1 MYILFC
7 ILAKSS
13 VCLRIELKG
22 HARAR
27 DNNRLNP
34 VQSRVARF
42 EKMSGIHGRRCK
54 ANRVSF
60 RGMTA
65 SGPPD
70 IPAASR
76 SEEDLM
82 TAVAVEAGFAKTL
95 DRSSTVT
102 APLR

>member
-1 MYILFC
+1 MYIFC

-13 VCLRIELKG
+13 VCFRELKG

-27 DNNRLNP
+27 DNNRLTP
-34 VQSRVARF
+34 VQSRIARF

-54 ANRVSF
+54 ANRVPF

-65 SGPPD
+65 GGPPD

-76 SEEDLM
+76 SEEDLK
-82 TAVAVEAGFAKTL
+82 TAVAVEAGFAKTF
-95 DRSSTVT
+95 DRACLAVAS
-102 APLR
+102 R